1 MTPSGLGDVKIKLAV
16 TEHGSWIR
24 ARDAPLDKRVASK
37 IHNLNKFKK
46 KQQQMVK
53 PFTGYR
59 KQRQQQRK
67 AHITCITEKKT

>member
-46 KQQQMVK
+46 NNNKWLNHSLVTESRDNSSAK
-53 PFTGYR
+53 
-59 KQRQQQRK
+59 
-67 AHITCITEKKT
+67 HI